1 MVSPSQRSL
10 LGLEDKVALVTGA
23 GRGIGKAATLLL
35 AKAGAHV
42 AAVDING
49 ASAEETAGAA
59 RAIGVRAIAVA
70 ADVRSEDDV
79 RGMVERAV
87 AELGGLD
94 VCVNNAGGTVGHPR
108 VPFIEAST
116 DFLDD
121 ALDLNLRAVFF
132 ACQVEARSMIERGI
146 GGSII
151 NISSLG
157 GVRHVR
163 HVSAYGAAKAGVIN
177 LTQTMA
183 VELGPYGIRTNAIAP
198 GTTVTGA
205 VAAESRAMQAVARA
219 NPLGRL
225 GEPDDQ
231 AGAILFL
238 ASDLSRYVNGQ
249 LISVD
254 GGFTAAVGVVPRNRR
269 AAAGIRNEG
278 EGTAQ
283 H

>member
-1 MVSPSQRSL
+1 MTDSL

-23 GRGIGKAATLLL
+23 GHGIGKAAALML
-35 AKAGAHV
+35 ARAGARV
-42 AAVDING
+42 VAVDIDG
-49 ASAEETAGAA
+49 ASAEETAGTA

-79 RGMVERAV
+79 RGMVARAV

-121 ALDLNLRAVFF
+121 AIDLNLRAVFF
-132 ACQVEARSMIERGI
+132 ACQVEARSMIERGV

-151 NISSLG
+151 NVSSLG

-183 VELGPYGIRTNAIAP
+183 VELGPHGIRTNVIAP
-198 GTTVTGA
+198 GTTVTAAVGA
-205 VAAESRAMQAVARA
+205 AAQSRSMQAVANA

-254 GGFTAAVGVVPRNRR
+254 GGFSAAVGVVPRNRR
-269 AAAGIRNEG
+269 AAAGIRAEG
-278 EGTAQ
+278 QGTADA
-283 H
+283 

>member
-1 MVSPSQRSL
+1 
-10 LGLEDKVALVTGA
+10 
-23 GRGIGKAATLLL
+23 
-35 AKAGAHV
+35 
-42 AAVDING
+42 
-49 ASAEETAGAA
+49 
-59 RAIGVRAIAVA
+59 
-70 ADVRSEDDV
+70 
-79 RGMVERAV
+79 
-87 AELGGLD
+87 
-94 VCVNNAGGTVGHPR
+94 
-108 VPFIEAST
+108 
-116 DFLDD
+116 
-121 ALDLNLRAVFF
+121 
-132 ACQVEARSMIERGI
+132 MIERGV

-183 VELGPYGIRTNAIAP
+183 VELGPHGIRTNVIAP
-198 GTTVTGA
+198 GTTVTAAVGA
-205 VAAESRAMQAVARA
+205 AAQSRSMQAVANA

-254 GGFTAAVGVVPRNRR
+254 GGFSAAVGVVPRNRR
-269 AAAGIRNEG
+269 AAAGIRAEG
-278 EGTAQ
+278 QGTADA
-283 H
+283 

>member
-1 MVSPSQRSL
+1 MANSPEHSL

-23 GRGIGKAATLLL
+23 GRGIGRATSLML
-35 AKAGAHV
+35 AKVGTNIAV
-42 AAVDING
+42 VDIDG
-49 ASAEETAGAA
+49 RAAEETAASVRKTGR
-59 RAIGVRAIAVA
+59 RAITIVG
-70 ADVRSEDDV
+70 DVRSDDDL
-79 RGMVERAV
+79 RRMVSRTV
-87 AELGGLD
+87 DELSGLH

-108 VPFIEAST
+108 VPFIEASAS
-116 DFLDD
+116 FFDD
-121 ALDLNLRAVFF
+121 AIDLNLRAVFF
-132 ACQVEARSMIERGI
+132 ACQVEAQTMIDLGV

-183 VELGPYGIRTNAIAP
+183 VELGPHGIRTNTIAP
-198 GTTVTGA
+198 GTTTAISADSGTH
-205 VAAESRAMQAVARA
+205 SKSMQAVAKA
-219 NPLGRL
+219 NPLGRI

-231 AGAILFL
+231 AGALLFL

-254 GGFTAAVGVVPRNRR
+254 GGFSAAVGVVPRNRY
-269 AAAGIRNEG
+269 AATAKRSEG
-278 EGTAQ
+278 Q
-283 H
+283 NP